1 MIVVLR
7 LLAIAVLTLLVLYGI
22 AKLFFRFNAWRYWSK
37 QPTEDLEAELA
48 IKPEY
53 FHAIDEQSLA
63 VQQFKELVKKRDW
76 RELRREWPTLR
87 KAFIALERNEGID
100 GPSRVD
106 DYYPNV
112 AVITRLLEKRDRRTT
127 LQE

>member
-1 MIVVLR
+1 MILILR
-7 LLAIAVLTLLVLYGI
+7 LLAIAIVVLVVVYGI

-37 QPTEDLEAELA
+37 QRTEDLEAALA

-53 FHAIDEQSLA
+53 FHAIDEETLA
-63 VQQFKELVKKRDW
+63 VQRFKELVAARDW

-87 KAFIALERNEGID
+87 KAFIALERNENTA
-100 GPSRVD
+100 GPPRVD

-112 AVITRLLEKRDRRTT
+112 AVITRLLEKRDR
-127 LQE
+127 